1 MAARG
6 AEHLLGRPK
15 RVAARRRMHQRE
27 LRKIDAAG
35 GERRRVRQV
44 RWRKPCDSPARPGKR
59 GERGQ
64 HQPKLADARTPG
76 QKLGQGAA
84 RPAAAGKLAVER
96 FEAGGRGRC
105 TGRQPSAAPDWV
117 ALENG
122 VQYVVQRSHGCIS
135 LAVLIYSIDAPGKLA
150 VLPYHSVLSGQVE
163 NKSLMLRAA
172 FACLLALC
180 SCSALAEDS
189 VQVWLDP
196 GFFSYH
202 FSDGDFRQDN
212 YGVGVGVFIAPEH
225 GFLAGTFFNS
235 NDERSHYAA
244 YHWRPW
250 GRTTGDLSVRAG
262 FAFGAIDGYS
272 NTNNGGWFPVILPA
286 LSAEY
291 GHFGANLIFAPH
303 PKNGTALALQLR
315 LRVW

>member
-1 MAARG
+1 
-6 AEHLLGRPK
+6 
-15 RVAARRRMHQRE
+15 
-27 LRKIDAAG
+27 
-35 GERRRVRQV
+35 
-44 RWRKPCDSPARPGKR
+44 
-59 GERGQ
+59 
-64 HQPKLADARTPG
+64 
-76 QKLGQGAA
+76 
-84 RPAAAGKLAVER
+84 
-96 FEAGGRGRC
+96 
-105 TGRQPSAAPDWV
+105 
-117 ALENG
+117 
-122 VQYVVQRSHGCIS
+122 
-135 LAVLIYSIDAPGKLA
+135 
-150 VLPYHSVLSGQVE
+150 
-163 NKSLMLRAA
+163 MLRAA

-180 SCSALAEDS
+180 SCAALAEDNS

-202 FSDGDFRQDN
+202 FSDADFRQNN
-212 YGVGVGVFIAPEH
+212 YGVGVGVFVAPEH
-225 GFLAGTFFNS
+225 GFLAGTFLNS

-272 NTNNGGWFPVILPA
+272 NTSNGGWFPVILPA

-291 GHFGANLIFAPH
+291 GHFGANLILAPH

>member
-1 MAARG
+1 
-6 AEHLLGRPK
+6 
-15 RVAARRRMHQRE
+15 
-27 LRKIDAAG
+27 
-35 GERRRVRQV
+35 
-44 RWRKPCDSPARPGKR
+44 
-59 GERGQ
+59 
-64 HQPKLADARTPG
+64 
-76 QKLGQGAA
+76 
-84 RPAAAGKLAVER
+84 
-96 FEAGGRGRC
+96 
-105 TGRQPSAAPDWV
+105 
-117 ALENG
+117 
-122 VQYVVQRSHGCIS
+122 
-135 LAVLIYSIDAPGKLA
+135 
-150 VLPYHSVLSGQVE
+150 
-163 NKSLMLRAA
+163 MLRAA

-225 GFLAGTFFNS
+225 GFLAGTFLNS

>member
-6 AEHLLGRPK
+6 AQHLLRRPE
-15 RVAARRRMHQRE
+15 RVAGCRRMHQRE
-27 LRKIDAAG
+27 LRKVDAAG
-35 GERRRVRQV
+35 GERGRVRQV
-44 RWRKPCDSPARPGKR
+44 RRRKPCDAPARPGKR
-59 GERGQ
+59 GERRQ
-64 HQPKLADARTPG
+64 HELKLADARPHD
-76 QKLGQGAA
+76 QKLGQGAVG
-84 RPAAAGKLAVER
+84 PAAAGKLAVKR
-96 FEAGGRGRC
+96 REAGGRGRC
-105 TGRQPSAAPDWV
+105 TGRQPSATPDWV
-117 ALENG
+117 PLEN
-122 VQYVVQRSHGCIS
+122 VVQRRHGCIT
-135 LAVLIYSIDAPGKLA
+135 LTVFIYSIDAAGKLA
-150 VLPYHSVLSGQVE
+150 VLPYHSVPSGQVE
-163 NKSLMLRAA
+163 NKSRMLRAA

-180 SCSALAEDS
+180 SCAALAEDS
-189 VQVWLDP
+189 VHVWLDP

-202 FSDGDFRQDN
+202 FSNGNFRQDN
-212 YGVGVGVFIAPEH
+212 YGVGVGVFVAPEH

-262 FAFGAIDGYS
+262 LAFGAIDGYS
-272 NTNNGGWFPVILPA
+272 NTNNGGWFPLILPA

-291 GHFGANLIFAPH
+291 GHFGANLILAPH